1 MPLLIAIE
9 GVSSSLTPTLP
20 GSGEKAAL
28 GAVSADV
35 VDVTQLDCP
44 PEADVAQP
52 AGNDG
57 ATTESKFC
65 VKIVAVRPRGMAK
78 LIVPRSAAPSCKAS
92 MAVITPPQVPPAVK
106 LNDCVAGVP
115 SVKTTP

>member
-9 GVSSSLTPTLP
+9 GVSSSLIPALA

-28 GAVSADV
+28 GALSAVV
-35 VDVTQLDCP
+35 VDVTQFDCAS
-44 PEADVAQP
+44 EADVAQP

-57 ATTESKFC
+57 AVTESKFC
-65 VKIVAVRPRGMAK
+65 VNTVAVRPRGMVK
-78 LIVPRSAAPSCKAS
+78 LIVPRSAAPSCSAS

-106 LNDCVAGVP
+106 
-115 SVKTTP
+115 